1 MPRKRSHV
9 PSYRLHK
16 PSGQARVIINGE
28 HIYLGKYGSRE
39 SREKYSRLIAELA
52 AMAAPDSIAPD
63 ARGCI
68 QNLTIDELLLA
79 YWRFAETY
87 YSKDGEPTKE
97 LACMREA
104 LRPVRKLYRG
114 SRACDFG
121 PKALKAVRQHWM
133 FQKCTL
139 AA

>member
-39 SREKYSRLIAELA
+39 SREKYSKLIAELA
-52 AMAAPDSIAPD
+52 AMAATDSIAPD

-79 YWRFAETY
+79 YWRFAET
-87 YSKDGEPTKE
+87 
-97 LACMREA
+97 
-104 LRPVRKLYRG
+104 
-114 SRACDFG
+114 
-121 PKALKAVRQHWM
+121 
-133 FQKCTL
+133 
-139 AA
+139 